1 LREEKRMAG
10 CFPSPAL
17 PGSGSTGL
25 LHPQNSQP
33 SGSPH
38 KGKTTPKPP
47 QRQAGEF
54 QRASMTKN
62 VEWTLPPSIFFSVL
76 VVDKNKLRLKAI
88 FICTAIACNYVALTR
103 QGLFLRFARRKAL
116 HSNEI
121 GGGNGRR
128 SSSHNLLCRNS

>member
-1 LREEKRMAG
+1 MAG

-33 SGSPH
+33 FGSPH

-47 QRQAGEF
+47 QRQVGEF
-54 QRASMTKN
+54 PRTGMTNNDK
-62 VEWTLPPSIFFSVL
+62 WPLPPSIFFPVL

-88 FICTAIACNYVALTR
+88 FICTAIDCNYVALTR
-103 QGLFLRFARRKAL
+103 RVLFLRFARREDL

-121 GGGNGRR
+121 GGGNGRQH
-128 SSSHNLLCRNS
+128 SSHNLLCRNS